1 MKIKLKKISKEMDFK
16 SLITEPLVEIN
27 LNTNSLDAQK
37 REDAIFDK
45 ILKDIPIENNT
56 FYIEHDRENNIFH

>member
-1 MKIKLKKISKEMDFK
+1 MDFK